1 MTKPLCLHQVNTIFW
16 LFPGRPQGCR
26 GQGPPRHLTYTLKEW
41 LVLWAPGTPCWHS
54 KPTCPRCMNSHGG
67 MMSPYSHVVSHT
79 QYIYIYIILLLL
91 WKIIIIITII
101 FYYYYILYIIYIY
114 IACCSLIDVFDA
126 ETHNIPQQQHSPL
139 QNAETLT
146 NAAKILFQPELASCG
161 SSCRWNPTRS
171 TKSGTIWPKFNL
183 IVSKLFN

>member
-1 MTKPLCLHQVNTIFW
+1 
-16 LFPGRPQGCR
+16 
-26 GQGPPRHLTYTLKEW
+26 
-41 LVLWAPGTPCWHS
+41 
-54 KPTCPRCMNSHGG
+54 MNSHGG

-79 QYIYIYIILLLL
+79 QYIYILYYYYYEKLLLL
-91 WKIIIIITII
+91 LLLFFIIII
-101 FYYYYILYIIYIY
+101 YYILYIIYIY

-161 SSCRWNPTRS
+161 SSCR
-171 TKSGTIWPKFNL
+171 
-183 IVSKLFN
+183 